1 MLTGHEFDWLL
12 LTVHYVIL
20 LQGDRLNLDAPI
32 TVIQIVRVLDQR
44 LPARLLTANGS
55 TTLLSTLQKRVQR
68 HVFLIVQEVDDAP
81 FRSRARV
88 LELLAQDP
96 LLHVTVRSLSRALL
110 RFTVSSINLI
120 ALILQCWQVVRDYI
134 ITAVPQLLLRI

>member
-12 LTVHYVIL
+12 LTVHNVIL